1 MTKLIAAALA
11 VGLIAT
17 SGMAQSKVAAQ
28 IPFSFY
34 VVDYK
39 LPAGSYEIGAMSN
52 GQVIKVSSADSK
64 DSVVALFNPIVNG
77 SRTAPTSAK
86 LVFTRYGSE
95 YFLSEVWSPDSSTGR
110 SVPKTHREL
119 ELAKQNEGVRIESV
133 LTAKR

>member
-1 MTKLIAAALA
+1 MTKLIAAALV

-52 GQVIKVSSADSK
+52 GQVIRVASTDSK
-64 DSVVALFNPIVNG
+64 DTVVALFNPIVTA
-77 SRTAPTSAK
+77 SRMPPATAK
-86 LVFTRYGSE
+86 LVFTRYGNE
-95 YFLSEVWSPDSSTGR
+95 YFLSEVWSPDASIGR
-110 SVPKTHREL
+110 AVPKTHHEL